1 MVLSMKS
8 HLKVRKSVIFFNRI
22 AVLGLAE
29 RISIKIVNVT
39 NATLSIP
46 RKTTS
51 YKAIAGDHV
60 SRVFCSINSKK
71 FALILKFGWTIGE

>member
-1 MVLSMKS
+1 MKN
-8 HLKVRKSVIFFNRI
+8 HRKVRKSVIFFNRI

-29 RISIKIVNVT
+29 RISIKIVNAT
-39 NATLSIP
+39 NAMLSIP

-60 SRVFCSINSKK
+60 SRVCCSINSKK
-71 FALILKFGWTIGE
+71 LALILEFNWTMGE